1 MKVSLKWLN
10 KYLDLSNY
18 SKEEI
23 ADKLTFAG
31 IEVDSVTSLASA
43 TGLVIGE
50 ILSCEKH
57 PDSDHLHVLKVD
69 EGKDFGIHQI
79 VCGAPNARTGLKVI
93 VAREGA
99 VLPEVTIQKG
109 VIRGVESDGMCCSLL
124 ELGVDKKYLS
134 EKQISGIEELPDDAP
149 VGETKVL
156 EYLGLDDVI
165 LELELLAN
173 RGDLLSIWN
182 VARELSA
189 ILNIP
194 YKLEKFDEIEE
205 KDPSFVLGS
214 NTSKCPIFHGAIAKD
229 VTIKESPKWLK
240 EALLSEGVRSIN
252 NIVDIGNYVMLL
264 TGEPVNMYDY
274 DALKDKELIVRDDYE
289 GDFVSMDEKTYKL
302 QKGDLVVSSGE
313 KPMCLAGIMTSKEAA
328 VTEKT
333 KNVLMECALFNGASI
348 RHTSNRLGLVSDSSS
363 RFVKGVSS
371 EIQKTALEALVSLI
385 KELCESKEVIGL
397 KPYDVYPHEEKK
409 IVTTVSYIN
418 KRLGTSFEEEKIL
431 SVLKQDHLEIKKLEG
446 DSFEASIPSFRM
458 DLKAKEDLS
467 EEVIRLLG
475 YQNIV
480 SKLPT
485 LSLNGNM
492 GLSETQKDVRSIR
505 HFLKDNGVSEII
517 TYSLRKK
524 EEEGAFND
532 LGKYEHY
539 TLLNPLLEERKSLRT
554 SLLMSL
560 LEVASYNLSRQEK
573 DFALFE
579 ISDVDAKNYKGKR
592 LAILLS
598 GEESLQGELHKRPY
612 DFYSAKGYLEGILS
626 LLKLSMNRFRKDEKV
641 GEEWHPY
648 RSERLLLGKKPIAIY
663 GELHPSF
670 KEKLGLPKGPLAL
683 LEIDLG
689 ELLALRVSPDKG
701 SIPPRFPSLTR
712 DIAFLLDKKVPYEE
726 VRAAIMRLDK
736 RIEKVSVFDLY
747 EGEKILS
754 DKKSMALHITLRK
767 EDGTLLDSES
777 KEVMDKVV
785 ALLRTSFLAEVRS

>member
-10 KYLDLSNY
+10 KYLDLS
-18 SKEEI
+18 SFTKEEI
-23 ADKLTFAG
+23 ANKLTFAG
-31 IEVDSVTSLASA
+31 IEVDSVTSLANAS
-43 TGLVIGE
+43 GLVIGE

-69 EGKDFGIHQI
+69 EGKEFGIHQI
-79 VCGAPNARTGLKVI
+79 VCGAPNAREGLKVI

-134 EKQISGIEELPDDAP
+134 EKQISGIEELPSDAP
-149 VGETKVL
+149 VGEKEVL
-156 EYLGLDDVI
+156 KYLGLDDVI
-165 LELELLAN
+165 FELELLAN
-173 RGDLLSIWN
+173 RGGLLSIWN
-182 VARELSA
+182 LARELSA

-194 YKLEKFDEIEE
+194 YKLEEFDAIEE
-205 KDPSFVLGS
+205 KDASFALGS
-214 NTSKCPIFHGAIAKD
+214 ETEKCPIFHGAIAKD
-229 VTIKESPKWLK
+229 VTIQESPKWLK
-240 EALLSEGVRSIN
+240 EALLSEGIRSIN

-264 TGEPVNMYDY
+264 TGEPVNMYDL
-274 DALKDKELIVRDDYE
+274 DALKGNELIVREDFE
-289 GDFVSMDEKTYKL
+289 GDFVTMDDKTYHL
-302 QKGDLVVSSGE
+302 QKGDLVVSSKGE
-313 KPMCLAGIMTSKEAA
+313 PMCLAGIMTSKAAA
-328 VTEKT
+328 VTEKS
-333 KNVLMECALFNGASI
+333 KNILIECALFNGASI

-371 EIQKTALEALVSLI
+371 EIQEAALESIVSLV
-385 KELCESKEVIGL
+385 KELCAPKEVKGL
-397 KPYDVYPHEEKK
+397 KPFDVYKHEEKK

-418 KRLGTSFEEEKIL
+418 NRLGTSFDEETIL
-431 SVLKQDHLEIKKLEG
+431 KTLSQDHIAIRKMEG
-446 DSFEASIPSFRM
+446 DLFEAVIPSFRS
-458 DLKAKEDLS
+458 DLKEKEDLS

-485 LSLNGNM
+485 LALNGKG
-492 GLSETQKDVRSIR
+492 GLNETQKDLRSIR
-505 HFLKDNGVSEII
+505 GFLRNNGVTEVV
-517 TYSLRKK
+517 TYSLTKK
-524 EEEGAFND
+524 EEENAFVD

-539 TLLNPLLEERKSLRT
+539 SLLNPLLEERKSLRT
-554 SLLMSL
+554 SLLTSL

-598 GEESLQGELHKRPY
+598 GEETLQGDLKKRPY
-612 DFYSAKGYLEGILS
+612 DFYSAKGYLEGILN
-626 LLKLSMNRFRKDEKV
+626 LLKLSMNRFKKDENV

-648 RSERLLLGKKPIAIY
+648 RSERLLLGKKPIAVY

-689 ELLALRVSPDKG
+689 ELLALRVSGDKA

-712 DIAFLLDKKVPYEE
+712 DIAFLIDKKVSYED
-726 VRAAIMRLDK
+726 VRSAIARLDK
-736 RIEKVSVFDLY
+736 RIEKVSLFDLY
-747 EGEKILS
+747 EGDRIGF

-785 ALLRTSFLAEVRS
+785 TLLQTSFLAEVRS

>member
-50 ILSCEKH
+50 ILSCEKR

-69 EGKDFGIHQI
+69 EGKNFGIHQI

-134 EKQISGIEELPDDAP
+134 EKQISGIEELPNDAP

-205 KDPSFVLGS
+205 KDASFVLGS

-264 TGEPVNMYDY
+264 SGEPVNMYDY

>member
-18 SKEEI
+18 TKEEI

-31 IEVDSVTSLASA
+31 IEVDSVTALANA

-57 PDSDHLHVLKVD
+57 PDSDHLHILKVD
-69 EGKDFGIHQI
+69 EGKEFGIHQI
-79 VCGAPNARTGLKVI
+79 VCGAPNARSGLKVI

-124 ELGVDKKYLS
+124 ELGVDKKFLS
-134 EKQISGIEELPDDAP
+134 EKQVSGIEELPNDAP
-149 VGETKVL
+149 VGEMKVL

-165 LELELLAN
+165 FELELLAN

-205 KDPSFVLGS
+205 KDDSFVLGS
-214 NTSKCPIFHGAIAKD
+214 HTAKCPIFHGAIAKG

-274 DALKDKELIVRDDYE
+274 DALSEKELIVRDDYE
-289 GDFVSMDEKTYKL
+289 GPFVTIDEKTFNL
-302 QKGDLVVSSGE
+302 QKGDLVVSCDG
-313 KPMCLAGIMTSKEAA
+313 KPMCLAGVMTSKEAA

-333 KNVLMECALFNGASI
+333 KNILIECALFNGASI
-348 RHTSNRLGLVSDSSS
+348 RHTSNRLGLASDSSS

-371 EIQKTALEALVSLI
+371 EIQKTALEAILSLI
-385 KELCESKEVIGL
+385 KELCEPKEVIGL
-397 KPYDVYPHEEKK
+397 KPYDVFPHAEKK
-409 IVTTVSYIN
+409 IVTTASYIN
-418 KRLGTSFEEEKIL
+418 NRLGTSFEEEKIL
-431 SVLKQDHLEIKKLEG
+431 DVLKQDHIEIKKLDG
-446 DSFEASIPSFRM
+446 DAFEAGVPSFRM
-458 DLKAKEDLS
+458 DLKEKEDLS

-480 SKLPT
+480 SKLPI

-492 GLSETQKDVRSIR
+492 GLNETQKDVRSIR

-524 EEEGAFND
+524 EEENTFND

-539 TLLNPLLEERKSLRT
+539 ILLNPLLEERKSLRT
-554 SLLMSL
+554 SLLTSL
-560 LEVASYNLSRQEK
+560 VEVASYNLSRQEK

-598 GEESLQGELHKRPY
+598 GEESLQGDLHKRPY
-612 DFYSAKGYLEGILS
+612 DFYSAKGYLEGILG
-626 LLKLSMNRFRKDEKV
+626 LLKLSTNRFKKDEKV
-641 GEEWHPY
+641 GPEWHPY

-670 KEKLGLPKGPLAL
+670 KDKLGLPKAPLAL

-689 ELLALRVSPDKG
+689 ELLTLRVSPDKG

-726 VRAAIMRLDK
+726 VQAAIVRLDK

-785 ALLRTSFLAEVRS
+785 ALLKTSFLAEVRS